1 MEDRRMKAYRAQ
13 AAGKIPA
20 DLVLNHCRLVN
31 VLSGE
36 IEEDVTIAIC
46 GDEIVGIGADYVG
59 KETVDVGGKYV
70 YPALVDAHI
79 HLEST
84 KLTIT
89 EAARLMSRNGTGT
102 VITDPHEIANV
113 CGLDGIA
120 YQMDAASDNGRI
132 NVFFTVPSCVPA
144 LPDPNVETFGALLG
158 PSKLRIFHD
167 HPWVVALGE
176 MMNVP
181 GILMEDDKVIRKIE
195 SFMETGKTIDGHAP
209 MLGGQTLNAYIYAG
223 IDSDHEST
231 TCAEAIEK
239 VRRGMDIMIR
249 EGSSERNLDAVLPA
263 VNDGNASRFM
273 FASDDLDPSDL
284 MRRGHI
290 NHLVARA
297 VKAGLSP
304 IRALQMATI
313 HPARHF
319 HLYPRLGAIRPGA
332 RADLVIAE
340 DLVDFVPNDVMHG
353 GVFVFR
359 DGREMPAGRCVPR
372 YLRPA
377 MNVRLPEVEALAVAA
392 KEGHRIH
399 LIDMV
404 PGQILTQEAVE
415 TPTVVDHYVVPD
427 AEKGIAKVCVFER
440 HHASSAFGMGFVRG
454 FGMKCGAM
462 GSSVGHDSHNIVV
475 VGMNDDDILRC
486 AKLIR
491 DNNGGQAAVLGEMR
505 EVLPLPIAGLMS
517 PETAENVV
525 FTEHRLD
532 AFCAEKLGVTLERP
546 MAALSFMSLPVI
558 PNIRITDQ
566 GLFRVAPGAYP
577 LKISLFD

>member
-1 MEDRRMKAYRAQ
+1 MKAYRAQ

-20 DLVLNHCRLVN
+20 DLVLTHCRLVN

-36 IEEDVTIAIC
+36 IEEDATIAIC

-89 EAARLMSRNGTGT
+89 EAARLMSRYGTGT

-144 LPDPNVETFGALLG
+144 LPDPNVETFRALLG

-209 MLGGQTLNAYIYAG
+209 MLGGQALNAYIYAG

-239 VRRGMDIMIR
+239 V
-249 EGSSERNLDAVLPA
+249 
-263 VNDGNASRFM
+263 
-273 FASDDLDPSDL
+273 
-284 MRRGHI
+284 
-290 NHLVARA
+290 
-297 VKAGLSP
+297 
-304 IRALQMATI
+304 
-313 HPARHF
+313 
-319 HLYPRLGAIRPGA
+319 
-332 RADLVIAE
+332 AE
-340 DLVDFVPNDVMHG
+340 
-353 GVFVFR
+353 
-359 DGREMPAGRCVPR
+359 A
-372 YLRPA
+372 
-377 MNVRLPEVEALAVAA
+377 
-392 KEGHRIH
+392 
-399 LIDMV
+399 
-404 PGQILTQEAVE
+404 
-415 TPTVVDHYVVPD
+415 
-427 AEKGIAKVCVFER
+427 AEKQDE
-440 HHASSAFGMGFVRG
+440 
-454 FGMKCGAM
+454 
-462 GSSVGHDSHNIVV
+462 
-475 VGMNDDDILRC
+475 
-486 AKLIR
+486 
-491 DNNGGQAAVLGEMR
+491 E
-505 EVLPLPIAGLMS
+505 
-517 PETAENVV
+517 
-525 FTEHRLD
+525 
-532 AFCAEKLGVTLERP
+532 
-546 MAALSFMSLPVI
+546 
-558 PNIRITDQ
+558 
-566 GLFRVAPGAYP
+566 
-577 LKISLFD
+577 

>member
-1 MEDRRMKAYRAQ
+1 MKERSYRSQ
-13 AAGKIPA
+13 AAGNIPV
-20 DLVLNHCRLVN
+20 DLVLTHCRLVN

-36 IEEDVTIAIC
+36 IEENASIAIC

-59 KETVDVGGKYV
+59 KETIDVGGQYV
-70 YPALVDAHI
+70 YPALMDAHI

-84 KLTIT
+84 KLTIP
-89 EAARLMSRNGTGT
+89 EAARIMSRYGTGT
-102 VITDPHEIANV
+102 VVTDPHEIANV
-113 CGLDGIA
+113 CGLDGIS

-144 LPDPNVETFGALLG
+144 LPDPQVETFGAFLG
-158 PSKLRIFHD
+158 SSKLRLFLN
-167 HPWVVALGE
+167 HPWVIALGE

-181 GILMEDDKVIRKIE
+181 GVLMEDEKVIRKIE
-195 SFMETGKTIDGHAP
+195 AFLDAGKTIDGHAP
-209 MLGGQTLNAYIYAG
+209 MLAGQTLNAYIYAG

-231 TCAEAIEK
+231 SCEEAIEK

-249 EGSSERNLDAVLPA
+249 EGSSERNLDAILPA
-263 VNDGNASRFM
+263 VNDGNATRFM
-273 FASDDLDPSDL
+273 FASDDLDPSDM

-313 HPARHF
+313 HPAHHF

-340 DLVDFVPNDVMHG
+340 DLVNFVPTSVMHG

-359 DGREMPAGRCVPR
+359 DGVEMPAGRRVPR

-377 MNVRLPEVEALAVAA
+377 MNVRLPVGDELAVEV
-392 KEGHRIH
+392 KEGSQIH
-399 LIDMV
+399 LIDLV
-404 PGQILTQEAVE
+404 PGQILTQETVE
-415 TPTVVDHYVVPD
+415 RPTVVDHRVVADP
-427 AEKGIAKVCVFER
+427 ERGIAKVCVFER
-440 HHASSAFGMGFVRG
+440 HRASGAFGIGFVRG

-475 VGMNDDDILRC
+475 VGMNDADILRC
-486 AKLIR
+486 ASMIR
-491 DNNGGQAAVLGEMR
+491 DMSGGQAAVLGDKNET
-505 EVLPLPIAGLMS
+505 LPLPIGGLMS
-517 PETAENVV
+517 PESAEEVV
-525 FTEHRLD
+525 SAEKRLD
-532 AFCAEKLGVTLERP
+532 VFCEKELGVTLERP

-577 LKISLFD
+577 QKISIFD